1 MIRSPLASLGQTSEP
16 KTSRRIAWVL
26 SLLYALAVST
36 MVSVQDAHAQDKAEY
51 ATTGGP
57 SRANARTLYDEG
69 EKDFAAERYQSALAK
84 FQDARN
90 AYAAPTI
97 VLRIGQC
104 REKIRHLIEASESY
118 LEVTRWK
125 LSANDPAQFGQA
137 VKDAKAALESVTP
150 RIPKVVLTIEPRA
163 ENLKITID
171 DKPFATSFL
180 GIEAAIDPGSHRVV
194 VEAPNF
200 ERNIGTFTI
209 GERDKKAVRMALVPG
224 GTKSRPDLPP
234 PVQPPDPP
242 NDPQPAPAPEAP
254 VLANPN
260 VPPNNQARPE
270 VSPIALTLGGGVGLG
285 YVSRKSQGSD
295 NGDRAGFTA
304 PTSLTVGVRLGPLLL
319 NGIYKGNYTATISTD
334 VGNDG
339 GSEFGSFLH
348 GFGGQVGYITA
359 VDRFGFWL
367 AGEILMRTG
376 SGEQKAFAE
385 LGVQLGLSIPMARG
399 KLRLIPNVF
408 FAWGSPDKGDTQ
420 TTFGAG
426 ISLHFDIGLGG
437 PSKAPP
443 DQVP

>member
-1 MIRSPLASLGQTSEP
+1 MNRSLVACLGLTQKP
-16 KTSRRIAWVL
+16 KPNHRLPWVL
-26 SLLYALAVST
+26 SILCALAAPT
-36 MVSVQDAHAQDKAEY
+36 MISVQNAHAQDKVEY

-104 REKIRHLIEASESY
+104 REKIKHLIEASESY

-150 RIPKVVLTIEPRA
+150 RIPKVILNIEPRA

-200 ERNIGTFTI
+200 ERNVGTFTI
-209 GERDKKAVRMALVPG
+209 GERDKKAVRMALIPG
-224 GTKSRPDLPP
+224 GTKSRPELPP
-234 PVQPPDPP
+234 PVLPPEPAG
-242 NDPQPAPAPEAP
+242 DPQPAPAPEAP

-270 VSPIALTLGGGVGLG
+270 VSPIALTLGAGVGLG
-285 YVSRKSQGSD
+285 YVNAKAEGS
-295 NGDRAGFTA
+295 ALTS

-319 NGIYKGNYTATISTD
+319 NGLYKGNYNASLDIA
-334 VGNDG
+334 
-339 GSEFGSFLH
+339 GSSSFVH
-348 GFGGQVGYITA
+348 GFGGQIGYITA

-367 AGEILMRTG
+367 AGEILMRTA
-376 SGEQKAFAE
+376 SGAGKAYGE
-385 LGVQLGLSIPMARG
+385 LGGQLGLSIPMARG
-399 KLRLIPNVF
+399 KLRLLPNVF
-408 FAWGSPDKGDTQ
+408 FAWSSPAKDATV

-426 ISLHFDIGLGG
+426 ISLHFDIGLVG
-437 PSKAPP
+437 PSKVPA